1 MAMKRVALVTGATSL
16 MGAATARA
24 LAHDGYA
31 VVLTARRK
39 NVLDALASGIT
50 SAGGDAIAIDA
61 DITDA
66 YAIAG
71 VVSRAV
77 ERFGGLDVAFNNA
90 GGNPKDAQHM
100 PPLADYDVQ
109 TFEET
114 VRINLNGTF
123 NAMRA
128 EIPAMLERGGGAI
141 VNMSSTGGLR
151 GVAGLA
157 PYSAAKHA
165 IIGLTKTAALDYAT
179 RNIRINALAPGP
191 IVAEDT
197 NDEMRR
203 QIGEYV
209 PVKRMGEPD
218 DVAQLVRFLC
228 SPQAQFITGTVIP
241 IDGGQLAGTPPR
253 KK

>member
-1 MAMKRVALVTGATSL
+1 MKRVALVTGATSL

-24 LAHDGYA
+24 FAHDGYA

-39 NVLDALASGIT
+39 NLLDALALEIT
-50 SAGGDAIAIDA
+50 SAGGDAVAIDA

-66 YAIAG
+66 DAIAR
-71 VVSRAV
+71 VVGRAV
-77 ERFGGLDVAFNNA
+77 ETFGGLDAAFNNA
-90 GGNPKDAQHM
+90 GGNPKHAARM
-100 PPLADYDVQ
+100 PALADYEVR
-109 TFEET
+109 TFEDT
-114 VRINLNGTF
+114 VRVNLNGTF

-128 EIPAMLERGGGAI
+128 QIRAMLERGGGAI
-141 VNMSSTGGLR
+141 VNVSSTAGLR
-151 GVAGLA
+151 GVAGLG

-165 IIGLTKTAALDYAT
+165 IIGLTKTAALDYAAQ
-179 RNIRINALAPGP
+179 NIRINVVAPGP
-191 IVAEDT
+191 IVTEDT

-203 QIGEYV
+203 QIGAYV

-253 KK
+253 KS